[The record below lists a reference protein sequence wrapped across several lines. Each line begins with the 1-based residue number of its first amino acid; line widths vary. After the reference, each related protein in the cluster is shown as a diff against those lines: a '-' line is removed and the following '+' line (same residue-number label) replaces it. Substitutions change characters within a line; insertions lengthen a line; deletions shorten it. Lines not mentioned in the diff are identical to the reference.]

1 MLLTDN
7 VLIRAILTLICLD
20 LDRSR
25 AQTTSR
31 APCPML
37 LCIVTFYRQPLWSIS
52 NRHVGRYPLF
62 AASSRKT
69 DRHSALLGFA
79 IEQSTP

>member
-1 MLLTDN
+1 MLLADK
-7 VLIRAILTLICLD
+7 VLIRAILTLIYLD

-31 APCPML
+31 TSCPML

-52 NRHVGRYPLF
+52 YRHVRGHPILRRARGKP
-62 AASSRKT
+62 T
-69 DRHSALLGFA
+69 DIAHC
-79 IEQSTP
+79 